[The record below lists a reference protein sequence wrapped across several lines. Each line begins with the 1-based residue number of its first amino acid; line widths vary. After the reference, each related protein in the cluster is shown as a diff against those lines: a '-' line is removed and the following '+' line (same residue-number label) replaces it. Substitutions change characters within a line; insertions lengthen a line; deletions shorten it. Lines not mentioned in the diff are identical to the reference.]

1 MKTALLKTA
10 LLIAFSGISLMSHA
24 QQKTT
29 TTLHHGKKLV
39 WSAKPVSVDVQD
51 PKTGKISRKEVLE
64 RLKLLTYDGKQVVY
78 GVPRSMEK
86 DIEKKIK
93 NAVKSKKVDRPLF
106 DNREVRIHF
115 TNYIVDTEGKVVFYE
130 VLIFPY
136 KNSLQLYQNEYTPEI
151 KVYLK
156 AIADAT
162 REMPAFDKQESPLFS
177 DKILEL

>member
-10 LLIAFSGISLMSHA
+10 LLIALSGMSLMSFA

-39 WSAKPVSVDVQD
+39 WSAKPVPVDVQD

-64 RLKLLTYDGKQVVY
+64 RMKLLTYDGKEVVY

-86 DIEKKIK
+86 DIEKKIR
-93 NAVKSKKVDRPLF
+93 NAVKAKKVDRPLF
-106 DNREVRIHF
+106 DNREVKIHF
-115 TNYIVDTEGKVVFYE
+115 TNYLIDTAGKVAYYE

-151 KVYLK
+151 KQYLK
-156 AIADAT
+156 AIADAA
-162 REMPAFDKQESPLFS
+162 REMPAFDQQDRPLFS

>member
-1 MKTALLKTA
+1 MKIALLKSL
-10 LLIAFSGISLMSHA
+10 LLIAFAGISMISYA

-39 WSAKPVSVDVQD
+39 WSAKPVPVDVQD

-64 RLKLLTYDGKQVVY
+64 RIKLLSYDGKQVVY

-86 DIEKKIK
+86 DVEKKIK
-93 NAVKSKKVDRPLF
+93 NAVKAKKVARPLF

-115 TNYIVDTEGKVVFYE
+115 TNYIIDTEGKVVYYE

-151 KVYLK
+151 KAYLK
-156 AIADAT
+156 AITDAT
-162 REMPAFDKQESPLFS
+162 KEMPSFGSQESPIFS